1 MLYCEA
7 SELVPKMHNQQKG
20 AKMTSKPNPIPAPLL
35 QQLHEHLAAIYPADQ
50 VESTYKALVS
60 QIESFRQAHP
70 ELATGTTSE
79 RFSERDVILITYGDQ
94 IREEGKAPLQSLYE
108 VLSSYTGDVLNGIH
122 FLPFFPYTSDDGFS
136 VVDYLQINPALG
148 TWNDVEPFR
157 QHFKLMFDFV
167 INHISASSAWFQGF
181 LNGDERY
188 KDYFIVVDPS
198 IDLSQV
204 TRPRALPLLTPFE
217 TARGTEYVWTTFSA
231 DQIDLNFANPAVLLD
246 MTHVMLEYVAHGA
259 KLLRMDAVTYL
270 WKTIGTNCVHLP
282 QTHRVVQLWRTVLDA
297 VAPQTLIVT
306 ETNVPHLENIS
317 YFGDGHNEAQ
327 MVYQFPL
334 APLTLYTFNK
344 ADSSVLQQW
353 ASTLETPSSQTTF
366 FNFLASHDGIG
377 VRPTEGILSQ
387 AERDEL
393 AERVIE
399 HGGFVSYRNNP
410 DGTQS
415 PYELNINY
423 FDALNNP
430 ESDEPLD
437 VQIDRFMASQAIMLS
452 LAGVPGIY
460 VHSLFGS
467 RSWREG
473 VAQTGHNRTINRQKF
488 ERARLEAELNDHN
501 SLRSRVFERYRTLI
515 QTRTSDKAFHPN
527 GGQQI
532 IPCDPGLFCFVRSA
546 PDGTSQV
553 LCITSV
559 APEPR
564 QLSLNLSSY
573 GIASSSRMLDLISNQ
588 TYQVDTDGRLNFQ
601 VEPYRVLWLKA

>member
-1 MLYCEA
+1 
-7 SELVPKMHNQQKG
+7 
-20 AKMTSKPNPIPAPLL
+20 MTSNPTSIPAPLL
-35 QQLHEHLAAIYPADQ
+35 RQLHEHLAAIYPAEQ

-60 QIESFRQAHP
+60 QIETFRQAYP
-70 ELATGTTSE
+70 ELAESAASE

-94 IREEGKAPLQSLYE
+94 IQEAGKAPLQSLYE
-108 VLSSYTGDVLNGIH
+108 VLSSYTSDVLSGVH

-136 VVDYLQINPALG
+136 VVDYLQIDPALG

-157 QHFKLMFDFV
+157 EHFKLMFDFV

-181 LNGDERY
+181 LQGDERY

-217 TARGTEYVWTTFSA
+217 TERGTQHVWTTFSA

-246 MTHVMLEYVAHGA
+246 MTHILLEYVARGA
-259 KLLRMDAVTYL
+259 QLLRMDAVTYL

-317 YFGDGHNEAQ
+317 YFGDGYNEAQ

-334 APLTLYTFNK
+334 APLTLYTFDK

-377 VRPTEGILSQ
+377 LRPTEGILSQ
-387 AERDEL
+387 EERDKL
-393 AERVIE
+393 AESVID
-399 HGGFVSYRNNP
+399 HGGFVSYKNNS

-423 FDALNNP
+423 FDVLNSP
-430 ESDEPLD
+430 DSDEPLQL
-437 VQIDRFMASQAIMLS
+437 QIGRFMASQAILLS

-473 VAQTGHNRTINRQKF
+473 VAQTGRNRTINRQKF
-488 ERARLEAELNDHN
+488 ERTSFEEELNDPN
-501 SLRSRVFERYRTLI
+501 SLRSRVFERYRALI

-527 GGQQI
+527 GSQQI
-532 IPCDPGLFCFVRSA
+532 IPCDSGLFCFVRSA

-564 QLSLNLSSY
+564 QLSLDLSSY

-588 TYQVDTDGRLNFQ
+588 TYRVDADGRLSFQ
-601 VEPYRVLWLKA
+601 VDPYRVLWLKA